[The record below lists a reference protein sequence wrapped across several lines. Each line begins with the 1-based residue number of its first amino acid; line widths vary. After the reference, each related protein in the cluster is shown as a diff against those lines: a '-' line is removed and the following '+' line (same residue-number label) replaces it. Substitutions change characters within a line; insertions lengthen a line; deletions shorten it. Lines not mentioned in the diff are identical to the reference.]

1 MANLER
7 LLSTSCDKVV
17 LVGDEGVG
25 KTTLFNRFSKGEF
38 VETTGGPSRTSELQ
52 KKWELNGKEV
62 SVSVMAWVII
72 LANSTE
78 SC

>member
-38 VETTGGPSRTSELQ
+38 VETTGSPSRTSELQ